1 MSISVKSPDD
11 FHLWVLLQGMKR
23 RKGETKEAFEERK
36 DAVFF
41 HEKEKVRLKNRIE
54 SWESD
59 YGKEWS

>member
-1 MSISVKSPDD
+1 
-11 FHLWVLLQGMKR
+11 MKR